1 MLHTTSRR
9 LAATVAATALS
20 AGALVAM
27 AAPAANAATTATTY
41 TCVFPSLGA
50 KDIPVSITAT
60 LPPAAAAGLDA
71 PAIPVLLS
79 VTLPADVVAAAK
91 GLFQATTIGGFSN
104 DMTATLTEGTSTTSS
119 ADLALENVKF
129 PQTAVPAAP
138 GPLTIST
145 PFPSTTPGAPVPATT
160 KATNLPDAGTYNINV
175 PAAFKFTA
183 TKQGEAVMLADV
195 PCTLKAGQP
204 STVGS
209 IVLSENASTTT
220 AKSAKKVTPVGKKA
234 KLKVTVAAEN
244 ETPSGTVKVL
254 KGKKVLGK
262 GTLKSNGKVNVKLKK
277 ALPAGVTKV
286 TVSYLG
292 DGFTEV
298 STSKKV
304 KIKVG

>member
-9 LAATVAATALS
+9 LAATVAATALG

-41 TCVFPSLGA
+41 TCNFPSLGA

-60 LPPAAAAGLDA
+60 LPPAANAGLDA
-71 PAIPVLLS
+71 PAIPVLLA
-79 VTLPADVVAAAK
+79 VTLPKEVVDAAR
-91 GLFQATTIGGFSN
+91 GLFGATTIGGFSN

-119 ADLALENVKF
+119 ADLGLENVKF
-129 PQTAVPAAP
+129 PQTAVPATT
-138 GPLTIST
+138 GQPLTI
-145 PFPSTTPGAPVPATT
+145 TTPNPLVAGTTPATT

-175 PAAFKFTA
+175 PSAFKFTA
-183 TKQGEAVMLADV
+183 TKQGDAVMLADV
-195 PCTLKAGQP
+195 PCALKAGSP
-204 STVGS
+204 STLGS
-209 IVLSENASTTT
+209 ITLAKNESATTGK
-220 AKSAKKVTPVGKKA
+220 AAKKITPVGKLA
-234 KLKVTVAAEN
+234 KVKVAVDADN
-244 ETPSGTVKVL
+244 EIPSGTVKVL

-262 GTLKSNGKVNVKLKK
+262 GTLKSTGKVTVKLKK

-292 DGFTEV
+292 DGYTEV
-298 STSKKV
+298 SKSKKI